1 MDNQAY
7 LDQITAS
14 TQPTKGSGNHI
25 IPPLVLKLLIGGVIL
40 AVLIIIFGSILGN
53 LNPNAEELSKQLSY
67 RLDNVNATIE
77 KYNPNVQ
84 SSQLRSKG
92 TATKT
97 VLTDTKRKLDSFLEE
112 KYGFKADPKSETAT
126 IEQKH
131 IDAVNKKL
139 ENARLNAYLDRIYV
153 HELSHQVEL
162 IMAMEADINAHT
174 DNNKLKEIVNN
185 SLNSLKEIDI
195 SIQQTAETIK

>member
-14 TQPTKGSGNHI
+14 TKPAKNSGNHI
-25 IPPLVLKLLIGGVIL
+25 IPPLVLKLAIGGVIL
-40 AVLIIIFGSILGN
+40 AVLIMIFGLILGN
-53 LNPNAEELSKQLSY
+53 LNPSTEDLSKQLSY
-67 RLDNVNATIE
+67 RLSNVNATIE
-77 KYNPNVQ
+77 KYNPSVK

-97 VLTDTKRKLDSFLEE
+97 IITNTQRELDDFLKE
-112 KYGFKADPKSETAT
+112 KYNFKADPKSEIAT
-126 IEQKH
+126 KEQKQ

-153 HELSHQVEL
+153 HELSHQIEL
-162 IMAMEADINAHT
+162 IMALESDINAHT
-174 DNNKLKEIVNN
+174 DKAKLKEIVTN
-185 SLNSLKEIDI
+185 SMNSLKDLDT
-195 SIQQTAETIK
+195 SIQQISETIN